1 MRIFLAGATG
11 AIGSRLVPLLVAA
24 GHTVVGT
31 TRHPAKADRLRF
43 LGAEPAVLDPLD
55 PAAVTAAVAAAAP
68 DVLVH
73 QLTALAGLGNL
84 RKFAAEF
91 AETDRLRSE
100 GTDILLAAGRA
111 AGVRRV
117 VAQSFGGW
125 PYARTGGPAKTETD
139 PLDRTPAAGATGA
152 LAAIRHLEEAVTGYG
167 EGLALRY
174 GGFYGPGTSLGPGGV
189 LVDMVRQR
197 KVPVVGDGGGVWS
210 FCHIDDAAA
219 ATVAAVERGA
229 PGLYNVCDDEP
240 APVREWLPE
249 LCAALGGPPPRH
261 VPAWLARPLIG
272 DQGMVM
278 MTTARG
284 MSNAKARAEL
294 DWTPAHPSW
303 RDGFR
308 DLAAALGDRNTTSG
322 RAQG

>member
-11 AIGSRLVPLLVAA
+11 AIGTRLVPQLVAA

-31 TRHPAKADRLRF
+31 TRDPGKAERLRF

-73 QLTALAGLGNL
+73 QLTALAGIGGF
-84 RKFAAEF
+84 RKFSNGF
-91 AETDRLRSE
+91 AETNRLRTE

-111 AGVRRV
+111 AGVGRI

-125 PYARTGGPAKTETD
+125 PYARTGGPVKTEDD
-139 PLDRTPAAGATGA
+139 PLDPTPAPGAVSS
-152 LAAIRHLEEAVTGYG
+152 LAALKHLEAAVTGYG
-167 EGLALRY
+167 DGLALRY
-174 GGFYGPGTSLGPGGV
+174 GGFYGPGTSLSAGGPHTE
-189 LVDMVRQR
+189 MVRQR
-197 KVPVVGDGGGVWS
+197 KFPVVGDGGGIWS
-210 FCHIDDAAA
+210 FCHIDDAAS
-219 ATVAAVERGA
+219 ATVAACERGPA
-229 PGLYNVCDDEP
+229 GVYNVCDDEP
-240 APVREWLPE
+240 AAVRDFLPV
-249 LCAALGGPPPRH
+249 LCEILGARPPRH
-261 VPAWLARPLIG
+261 VPAWIASPLLG

-284 MSNAKARAEL
+284 MSNAKAKREL
-294 DWTPAHPSW
+294 GWTPAHPSW

-308 DLAAALGDRNTTSG
+308 TLGDRAG
-322 RAQG
+322 IGDRAQG

>member
-11 AIGSRLVPLLVAA
+11 AIGSRLVPQLVAA

-31 TRHPAKADRLRF
+31 TRHESKADRLRF

-55 PAAVTAAVAAAAP
+55 PAAVAAAVEKAAP

-73 QLTALAGLGNL
+73 QLTALSNL
-84 RKFAAEF
+84 SNFRKFAAEF
-91 AETDRLRSE
+91 AETNRLRTE
-100 GTDILLAAGRA
+100 GTDILLTAGRA

-125 PYARTGGPAKTETD
+125 PYARTGGPVKTEDD
-139 PLDRTPAAGATGA
+139 PLDPTPAPDAVAG
-152 LAAIRHLEEAVTGYG
+152 LAAIRHLEQAVTGYG

-174 GGFYGPGTSLGPGGV
+174 GGFYGPGTSLAPGATHTE
-189 LVDMVRQR
+189 LVR
-197 KVPVVGDGGGVWS
+197 KRKFPIVGDGAGVWS
-210 FCHIDDAAA
+210 FCHIDDAAT

-229 PGLYNVCDDEP
+229 PGVYNVCDDEP
-240 APVREWLPE
+240 AAVRVWLPV
-249 LCAALGGPPPRH
+249 LAAALGAPPPRH

-272 DQGMVM
+272 AQGMVM

-284 MSNAKARAEL
+284 MSNGKAKREL
-294 DWTPAHPSW
+294 DWTPAYPSW
-303 RDGFR
+303 REGFR
-308 DLAAALGDRNTTSG
+308 EIAVGEHGAARG

>member
-11 AIGSRLVPLLVAA
+11 AVGRRLVPVLVHA
-24 GHTVVGT
+24 GHTVTGT
-31 TRHPAKADRLRF
+31 TRHADKAEQLRF

-55 PAAVTAAVAAAAP
+55 PAAVTAAVAAAEP

-73 QLTALAGLGNL
+73 QLTALSGLGSF
-84 RKFAAEF
+84 RKFSNGF
-91 AETDRLRSE
+91 AETNRLRTE

-125 PYARTGGPAKTETD
+125 PYARTGGPVKTEDD
-139 PLDRTPAAGATGA
+139 PLDPTPAPGAATS
-152 LAAIRHLEEAVTGYG
+152 LAALKHLEAAVTGYG

-174 GGFYGPGTSLGPGGV
+174 GGFYGPGTSLSADGPHTE
-189 LVDMVRQR
+189 MVRQR
-197 KVPVVGDGGGVWS
+197 KFPIVGGGGGIWS
-210 FCHIDDAAA
+210 FCHIDDAASATLA
-219 ATVAAVERGA
+219 ACERGPA
-229 PGLYNVCDDEP
+229 GVYNICDDEP
-240 APVREWLPE
+240 AAVRDFLPVL
-249 LCAALGGPPPRH
+249 AAAVGAKPPRH

-284 MSNAKARAEL
+284 MSNAKAKREL
-294 DWTPAHPSW
+294 GWTPAYPSW

-308 DLAAALGDRNTTSG
+308 TLGDQPRIG
-322 RAQG
+322 DRAQG

>member
-11 AIGSRLVPLLVAA
+11 ALGGRLIPQLVAA

-31 TRHPAKADRLRF
+31 TRHQSKADSLRAQ
-43 LGAEPAVLDPLD
+43 GAEPAVLDPLD
-55 PAAVTAAVAAAAP
+55 AAAVRAAVEAAAP

-73 QLTALAGLGNL
+73 ELTALSGMSSPRAFTKAFEQTN
-84 RKFAAEF
+84 
-91 AETDRLRSE
+91 RLRSE

-125 PYARTGGPAKTETD
+125 PYARTGGPVKNEND
-139 PLDRTPAAGATGA
+139 PLDPHPVPSSAAG

-189 LVDMVRQR
+189 HVDLVR
-197 KVPVVGDGGGVWS
+197 KRRFPIVGDGGGVWS
-210 FCHIDDAAA
+210 FLHIDDAASATLA
-219 ATVAAVERGA
+219 AIERGA
-229 PGLYNVCDDEP
+229 PGVYNVADDEP
-240 APVREWLPE
+240 APVRVWLPE
-249 LCAALGGPPPRH
+249 LATALGAPPPRH

-272 DQGMVM
+272 EMFLMM

-284 MSNAKARAEL
+284 ISNAKAKHEL
-294 DWTPAHPSW
+294 GWTPAYPSW
-303 RDGFR
+303 REGFR
-308 DLAAALGDRNTTSG
+308 AIAVGDRGAAHG

>member
-11 AIGSRLVPLLVAA
+11 AIGSRLVPQLVAA

-31 TRHPAKADRLRF
+31 TRHASKSDRLRF

-55 PAAVTAAVAAAAP
+55 PAAVSAAVEKAAP

-73 QLTALAGLGNL
+73 QLTALSAAGSP
-84 RKFAAEF
+84 RAFTKAFE
-91 AETDRLRSE
+91 ETNRLRSE

-125 PYARTGGPAKTETD
+125 PYARTGGPVKTEDD
-139 PLDRTPAAGATGA
+139 PLDPHPARAAAPG

-174 GGFYGPGTSLGPGGV
+174 GGFYGPGTSLGPGGAHTE
-189 LVDMVRQR
+189 LVRNR
-197 KVPVVGDGGGVWS
+197 KFPIVGDGGGVWS
-210 FCHIDDAAA
+210 FLHIDDAAS

-229 PGLYNVCDDEP
+229 PGVYNVADDEP

-249 LCAALGGPPPRH
+249 LAKALGAPRPRH
-261 VPAWLARPLIG
+261 VPAWLARPMIG
-272 DQGMVM
+272 GLFMVM

-284 MSNAKARAEL
+284 MSNAKAKREL
-294 DWTPAHPSW
+294 GWTPAYPTW
-303 RDGFR
+303 REGFQ
-308 DLAAALGDRNTTSG
+308 AIAVGDRGPAHG

>member
-11 AIGSRLVPLLVAA
+11 AIGGRLVPQLVAA

-31 TRHPAKADRLRF
+31 TRDPARADRLRQ

-73 QLTALAGLGNL
+73 ELTALAGIGSF
-84 RKFAAEF
+84 RKFSHGF
-91 AETDRLRSE
+91 AETNRLRTE

-125 PYARTGGPAKTETD
+125 PYARTGGPVKTETD
-139 PLDRTPAAGATGA
+139 PLDPTPAPGAVSSLEA
-152 LAAIRHLEEAVTGYG
+152 LKHLEAAVTGYE

-174 GGFYGPGTSLGPGGV
+174 GGFYGPGTSLSADGPHTA
-189 LVDMVRQR
+189 MVRQR
-197 KVPVVGDGGGVWS
+197 KFPIVGDGGGVWS
-210 FCHIDDAAA
+210 FCHIDDAAS
-219 ATVAAVERGA
+219 ATVAAVSRGA
-229 PGLYNVCDDEP
+229 AGVYNVCDDEP
-240 APVREWLPE
+240 ATVREFLPV
-249 LCAALGGPPPRH
+249 LCAELGAKPPRH
-261 VPAWLARPLIG
+261 VPAWLARPLLG

-284 MSNAKARAEL
+284 MSNAKAKREL
-294 DWTPAHPSW
+294 EWTPAYPSW

-308 DLAAALGDRNTTSG
+308 ALGDRAG
-322 RAQG
+322 VGDRAQG